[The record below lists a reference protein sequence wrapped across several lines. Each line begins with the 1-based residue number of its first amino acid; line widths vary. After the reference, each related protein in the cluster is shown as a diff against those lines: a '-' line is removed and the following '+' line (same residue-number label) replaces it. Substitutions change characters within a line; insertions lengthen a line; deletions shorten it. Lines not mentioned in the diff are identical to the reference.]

1 MFERLLLVWLC
12 LLSGLAYFWTSF
24 APPACDPFLA
34 TKSYLNYFF
43 CATMF
48 ALGAL
53 LPREEIRM
61 VFRRWPTVIGGTATQ
76 YIVMP
81 FLGWSMAWAF
91 GLDRAAQ
98 IGVIIVGCVPGAM
111 ASNVL
116 TMVSRGN
123 VSYSVSI
130 TTSSTVLSPLVVP
143 LALWLTLGK
152 LIEFPTAKVAWEL
165 SWTVAIPVALGHL
178 SSRVSDAWRKTAE
191 RIGPH
196 LANCSIL
203 WIISVV
209 VAVNRDKMT
218 QLDGRMLGALVAVN
232 LLGYVGGWL
241 GAYWMGLPASMRRA
255 LTLEVGM
262 QNAGLGTIIAMS
274 VFPDLPQAA
283 VPPAIYT
290 FGCVLTGTILARI
303 WAGIKTEAAAP
314 QAEEIDVDRAEEAIA
329 DG

>member
-12 LLSGLAYFWTSF
+12 LLSGIAFYWNSF
-24 APPACDPFLA
+24 SSAAFDPFLA
-34 TKSYLNYFF
+34 SKPYLNYFF

-53 LPREEIRM
+53 LPREEIKM

-81 FLGWSMAWAF
+81 FLGWAMAWAF

-116 TMVSRGN
+116 TMVSKGN

-130 TTSSTVLSPLVVP
+130 TTSSTILSPIVVP

-152 LIEFPTAKVAWEL
+152 LVDFPTGKVAWEL
-165 SWTVAIPVALGHL
+165 CWTVALPVAFGHI
-178 SSRVSDAWRKTAE
+178 SSRLNERWRKTAE
-191 RIGPH
+191 KIGPY
-196 LANCSIL
+196 LANCTIL

-209 VAVNRDKMT
+209 VAANRDRMT
-218 QLDGRMLGALVAVN
+218 QMDWRMFGALVAVN
-232 LLGYVGGWL
+232 VLGYVGGWL
-241 GAYWMGLPASMRRA
+241 GAYMMGLPASMRRA

-274 VFPDLPQAA
+274 VFPDLPSSA

-303 WAGIKTEAAAP
+303 WSGIKCE
-314 QAEEIDVDRAEEAIA
+314 
-329 DG
+329 